1 METKGIIIKSQKEL
15 YYVKYKNK
23 TYMCKARGIFR
34 DKNLKPLVGDRVD
47 IQILDENTGYIEK
60 IYDRKNSLI
69 RPPIANIDQI
79 LLVHSLTD
87 PEINYV
93 TFDKYLVMLEH
104 FKIPVKIIIN
114 KVDLAKDEDIKK
126 FEDIYSKTKYEYV
139 FTSAKNNQ
147 GIGKLNKMMKD
158 KISSFAGP
166 SGVGKSTILNLLH
179 ENFDVQTGKIS
190 NKTSRGK
197 HTTRHTELFEIDE
210 NTFIFDTPGFSALNL
225 DFIENFR
232 DVKKYYPEFEIFK
245 EGCKFNDCDHIN
257 EPNCSIKKEMELKKI
272 SKNRYESYLYIYNER
287 KNERKF

>member
-245 EGCKFNDCDHIN
+245 VGCKFNDCDHIN

>member
-225 DFIENFR
+225 DFIEDFR

-245 EGCKFNDCDHIN
+245 VGCKFNDCDHIN

>member
-15 YYVKYKNK
+15 YYVKYKNQL
-23 TYMCKARGIFR
+23 YMCKARGVFR
-34 DKNLKPLVGDRVD
+34 ERNLKPLVGDKVD

-60 IYDRKNSLI
+60 VYDRKNSLI

-79 LLVHSLTD
+79 LLVHSLVD

-104 FKIPVKIIIN
+104 YDIPVKIVIN
-114 KVDLAKDEDIKK
+114 KADLATEEDIKK
-126 FEDIYSKTKYEYV
+126 FEKIYSKTNYEYI
-139 FTSAKNNQ
+139 FTSAYEKK
-147 GIGKLNKMMKD
+147 GIRKLHELMKD

-179 ENFDVQTGKIS
+179 EDFDVKTGNIS

-210 NTFIFDTPGFSALNL
+210 NTFIFDTPGFSSLDLN
-225 DFIENFR
+225 FIKNYR
-232 DVKKYYPEFEIFK
+232 DIKKYYPEFEILK
-245 EGCKFNDCDHIN
+245 NKCKFNDCDHIN
-257 EPNCSIKKEMELKKI
+257 EPKCAVKYELEKNNL
-272 SKNRYESYLYIYNER
+272 SKNRYESYLYIYNEIKNGR
-287 KNERKF
+287 KY